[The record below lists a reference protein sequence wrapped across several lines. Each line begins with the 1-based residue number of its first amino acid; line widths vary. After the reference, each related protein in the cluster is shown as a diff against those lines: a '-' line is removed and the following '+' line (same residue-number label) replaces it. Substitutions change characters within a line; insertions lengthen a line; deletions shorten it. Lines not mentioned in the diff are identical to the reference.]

1 MVASG
6 KEKKCK
12 FLFIIKILEN
22 SNWIYVL
29 IEKES
34 IDYFALNNKSKKL
47 LTVNKNGDGIPNNID
62 DFAPFNPQFVDVD
75 GNLVE
80 FSLTASD
87 NIRNWQLI
95 L

>member
-12 FLFIIKILEN
+12 FLFINKILEN

-34 IDYFALNNKSKKL
+34 
-47 LTVNKNGDGIPNNID
+47 ID

>member
-1 MVASG
+1 
-6 KEKKCK
+6 
-12 FLFIIKILEN
+12 
-22 SNWIYVL
+22 
-29 IEKES
+29 
-34 IDYFALNNKSKKL
+34 
-47 LTVNKNGDGIPNNID
+47 LTVNKNGDGIPNDID